1 MIDEIILGKVK
12 LQISNQE
19 NIRLGKKYFE
29 ENEIILKPFKEF
41 KIGSWKE
48 WEIDPFKN
56 RTWQWKLH
64 WFSFLPFLLSYHH
77 HLKKDEILDE
87 VTNIINSWL
96 DSYINT
102 SKETVNFEF
111 IWHDHCMALRAEQL
125 VGLYLYLKH
134 YGKTKWLCK
143 NEKFIDRLM
152 NAIKKH
158 ALLLSKDEYFTKYT
172 NHGLEQARVL
182 LLLGLFLK
190 NDEYRLLAIS
200 RIKDEML
207 FAFTDEG
214 VHVENSPT
222 YHIFVLKIFIEI
234 VKTYPECVI
243 EELAIIFDRI
253 SKKALGFITHIL
265 RPDGNVP
272 IIGDSEQDKTSD
284 VYRAFYENTQEY
296 LNLLYALSL
305 GNKGIKPNETNVVYE
320 KSGYIVFRDK
330 WHDKEEFNQAIQLV
344 CKAGCLSQYHH
355 HQDEGHI
362 NLYAFGE
369 DWLIDSGL
377 YSHNISD
384 PIRKYMRSRMA
395 HNIPLITNANYDIEF
410 NHRINAWKVL
420 DYSTDKIKPWC
431 KIELKV
437 LRNIIHH
444 RTISMNF
451 LDNSFDIEDEIIME
465 DGLERDVT
473 MQWHIP
479 LDKHIIISGTNLVTI
494 KGRSQCMCL
503 NIKHAIPDEIFTRR
517 GIKNE
522 RVFSVISLKPNVY
535 HDSYV
540 LRYVFKNK
548 KYLKITHCF
557 DFKLSNAIKEL

>member
-1 MIDEIILGKVK
+1 MDRIILDKIK
-12 LQISNQE
+12 LQICNQDNLE
-19 NIRLGKKYFE
+19 LGKKYFE
-29 ENEIILKPFKEF
+29 KGELVLKPFKGF
-41 KIGSWKE
+41 KIGNWQE

-64 WFSFLPFLLSYHH
+64 WFSFLPFLLSYHY
-77 HLKKDEILDE
+77 HLKKDKMLDE
-87 VTNIINSWL
+87 IKNIINSWF
-96 DSYINT
+96 DSYIDT
-102 SKETVNFEF
+102 DKETVDFEF

-125 VGLYLYLKH
+125 VELYLYLKH
-134 YGKTKWLCK
+134 YGESKWLGE
-143 NEKFIDRLM
+143 NENFLTRLL
-152 NAIKKH
+152 NAIVKH
-158 ALLLSKDEYFTKYT
+158 AFLLSKDEYFTKYT

-182 LLLGLFLK
+182 LILGLFLK
-190 NDEYRLLAIS
+190 KDEYKVLAIS

-214 VHVENSPT
+214 VHVENSPS
-222 YHIFVLKIFIEI
+222 YHIFVLKVFIAI
-234 VKTYPECVI
+234 IKTYPEYI
-243 EELAIIFDRI
+243 IKDLAVIFDII
-253 SKKALGFITHIL
+253 SKKALKFITHIL

-284 VYRAFYENTQEY
+284 AYKAFYENTQEY
-296 LNLLYALSL
+296 SNLLYALSL
-305 GNKGIKPNETNVVYE
+305 GNGGMKPIETNVVYE
-320 KSGYIVFRDK
+320 KSGYVIFRDK
-330 WHDKEEFNQAIQLV
+330 WNDKDKFNQSIQLV
-344 CKAGCLSQYHH
+344 CKVGCLSRYHH
-355 HQDEGHI
+355 QQDEGHV

-377 YSHNISD
+377 YNHNNTD

-395 HNIPLITNANYDIEF
+395 HNIPLISNANYDIDF
-410 NHRINAWKVL
+410 DHRSNAWKIL

-437 LRNIIHH
+437 LKNIIHH

-451 LDNSFDIEDEIIME
+451 LDSSFDIEDEIIME

-494 KGRSQCMCL
+494 KGKNQYMRL
-503 NIKHAIPDEIFTRR
+503 NIKHAMPNEIFTRK

-557 DFKLSNAIKEL
+557 DFKLSNTIKEL